1 MRSPLHAMN
10 AMVQTLI
17 RVIKTRRVNIV
28 LAMLAIGA
36 MLFAVPVG
44 TMGLR
49 SCHAQSTG
57 QLQTSKSKFYTVHS
71 NAKPAEVAFVKQYM
85 DMLFLT
91 YQKRFSD
98 FRRRDNSPMDLYF
111 FDAREQYQ
119 SFLHK
124 QNLGVAS
131 TSGGVFFV
139 NNDDKG
145 LATYLEASDPDWTLQ
160 TLRHEG
166 FHQFA
171 FAFIGTNLPLWVNE
185 GLAEYF
191 AEGIVVRGRIMP
203 GIVPGRRLAAVRS
216 AIANNTALDFKQL
229 IAMNSQ
235 TWQGLMETRPDHG
248 AMLYN
253 QSWSMVQFLIHGD
266 NGRYTKPFEQYLK
279 LLATDIDSVKAFEQA
294 FGGNDPDAFRARWVQ
309 YIASVQPDPLSEALD
324 DLRFQ
329 AMGLRLIAEQKERP
343 PTTASQLKKIL
354 QRGNFYIVQQ
364 GHGQNYRLEASDDN
378 LFTYQ
383 LPNGEEKPY
392 LLLDP
397 TRSDLPPR
405 IVAPGMKPEPTI
417 NWSRN
422 SEGGLVFRVE
432 FR

>member
-1 MRSPLHAMN
+1 MHRPSR
-10 AMVQTLI
+10 TLP
-17 RVIKTRRVNIV
+17 VPFMTLCLMLLV
-28 LAMLAIGA
+28 LLG
-36 MLFAVPVG
+36 
-44 TMGLR
+44 
-49 SCHAQSTG
+49 TG
-57 QLQTSKSKFYTVHS
+57 QSVCFAGDDDKLNSSKSRFYNVHS

-111 FDAREQYQ
+111 FNTRDQYQ
-119 SFLHK
+119 SFLQK

-145 LATYLEASDPDWTLQ
+145 LATYLEPRDPDWTLQ

-171 FAFIGTNLPLWVNE
+171 FAHIGPSLPLWVNE

-191 AEGIVVRGRIMP
+191 AEGIVVRGRISP
-203 GIVPGRRLAAVRS
+203 GIVPGRRLAAVRN
-216 AIANNTALDFKQL
+216 AIATNTTLDFTQL
-229 IAMNSQ
+229 ISMDSK
-235 TWQGLMETRPDHG
+235 TWQTLMETRPDHG

-266 NGRYTKPFEQYLK
+266 GGRYTKPFEQYLK
-279 LLATDIDSVKAFEQA
+279 LLAANTESVKAFEQA
-294 FGGNDPDAFRARWVQ
+294 FGGNDPDAFRERWVQ
-309 YIASVQPDPLSEALD
+309 YIAGVQPDALSETLD

-329 AMGLRLIAEQKERP
+329 AMGLRLIADQKERA
-343 PTTASQLKKIL
+343 PTTAHQLKKML

-383 LPNGEEKPY
+383 LPNGDAKPY

-397 TRSDLPPR
+397 TRNDLPPR

-417 NWSRN
+417 NWTRN
-422 SEGGLVFRVE
+422 GEGDLVFRID